1 MKFRLLPLPTETVG
15 SLSRHQASDLGGQ
28 MNEDGQPVTG
38 VLGCG
43 YHLGAGPIGE
53 LIIHIGSRQRENEQ

>member
-1 MKFRLLPLPTETVG
+1 MKFRLLPIPTEMVG
-15 SLSRHQASDLGGQ
+15 SVSRPQASDLSSQ

-43 YHLGAGPIGE
+43 YYLGAGPIGE
-53 LIIHIGSRQRENEQ
+53 LIIHMGIRQRENEQ